1 MKLKSNMIRPLLILA
16 FVVGSFPL
24 HSADY
29 VPVTERE
36 LASQDNIKKKKVN
49 KEETVSPLK
58 QTKKL

>member
-1 MKLKSNMIRPLLILA
+1 MIRPLLILA